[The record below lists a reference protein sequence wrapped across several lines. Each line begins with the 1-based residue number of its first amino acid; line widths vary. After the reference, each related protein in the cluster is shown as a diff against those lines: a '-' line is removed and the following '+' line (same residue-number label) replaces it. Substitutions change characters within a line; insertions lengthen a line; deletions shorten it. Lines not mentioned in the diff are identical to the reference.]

1 MNLLETLWKM
11 AFIGSLRASALILCV
26 LLLRLAL
33 RGRIPAQCFH
43 VLWVLVAVRL
53 LAPAPASGW
62 SVFNLLQSPRRA
74 TPLATDAH
82 WRVRTV
88 EASASATGARP
99 AVAAPAPTRAAPS
112 LLPVLWLAGAL
123 GHAML
128 FGGAAWRMRRRL
140 RDAQPMEDAR
150 VLNVTAECA
159 EQLRLRRPPRV
170 FETAA
175 LPGPG
180 VLGLWRPRLLLP
192 CGLAERLSD
201 EELRFV
207 LLHECAHLRR
217 HDLAALWLLAAARVV
232 HWFNPLVWLAACVAR
247 SDAELSCDETVLRV
261 TSARSPLAYGAALLR
276 LAQVATWHSSMLP
289 AAGIVD
295 SRRALRARVASIGR
309 YAPRG
314 RAQSWLAVLLVL
326 AVTLSF
332 GADEKIADTP
342 AEPAHPGQPAAE
354 PTVPAIPTE
363 EDHRPKQPRRNDVQI
378 EIRSHFIEVNAT
390 LARRLKL
397 NTADVQ
403 VGDRAELNRLVEA
416 IGGHGSDV
424 NVLKAQR
431 HADLLKIIEGIGGGT
446 DVLSAPRITTL
457 SGQRAVIEIIRE
469 FRYPTDWE
477 PGTVVNGVKGP
488 ITPKAFETRNCGIT
502 LEVEPTC
509 NEDGTVALKL
519 TPQVVEFLGFLD
531 LETGKAHPVRRK
543 GVSLSDRTVGESNP
557 TFATGAPGH
566 ALKSIF
572 STRKLETDVT
582 LVSGEAVLLTGA
594 REAEDTTPFASPER
608 ARRLLIIVSASV
620 INLREGN
627 VRAESPVATV
637 ADSPPASAGADPGE
651 PLRGI
656 PVSGKPGFVRS
667 PYASDQGY
675 IDVRGFPPGTEVKCP
690 YSGKIFLVP

>member
-1 MNLLETLWKM
+1 MNLLETLWNS
-11 AFIGSLRASALILCV
+11 AFTGSLRASALILCV
-26 LLLRLAL
+26 FLLRIAL
-33 RGRIPAQCFH
+33 RGRVPAQCFH

-53 LAPAPASGW
+53 LAPAPASSW
-62 SVFNLLQSPRRA
+62 SVFNLLQTPRRETA
-74 TPLATDAH
+74 LATDAH
-82 WRVRTV
+82 WRVRTG
-88 EASASATGARP
+88 EGSAPAAGARP
-99 AVAAPAPTRAAPS
+99 AMAAPAPTRAAPS
-112 LLPVLWLAGAL
+112 LVPALWLAGAL
-123 GHAML
+123 GHALL
-128 FGGAAWRMRRRL
+128 FAGAAWRMRRRL

-150 VLNVTAECA
+150 VLSVTAECA

-175 LPGPG
+175 LPGPA

-192 CGLAERLSD
+192 CGLTARLSD

-261 TSARSPLAYGAALLR
+261 TSARSSLAYGAALLR
-276 LAQVATWHSSMLP
+276 LAQVATWHSSVLP

-309 YAPRG
+309 YAPG
-314 RAQSWLAVLLVL
+314 TRAQSWLAVLLVL

-342 AEPAHPGQPAAE
+342 AEPGHPVQLAAE
-354 PTVPAIPTE
+354 PTLPAIPTE
-363 EDHRPKQPRRNDVQI
+363 EDQRPKQPRRNDVQI
-378 EIRSHFIEVNAT
+378 EIQSRFIEVNAT

-403 VGDRAELNRLVEA
+403 VRDRAELSRLVEA
-416 IGGHGSDV
+416 ISGRGSDV
-424 NVLKAQR
+424 NVLKAQQQP
-431 HADLLKIIEGIGGGT
+431 DLLKIINGIGGGT
-446 DVLSAPRITTL
+446 DVFSAPGVTAH

-469 FRYPTDWE
+469 FRYPTEWE
-477 PGTVVNGVKGP
+477 PGTVVDGVKGP
-488 ITPKAFETRNCGIT
+488 TTPKAFETRNCGIT
-502 LEVEPTC
+502 LEVEPTR

-531 LETGKAHPVRRK
+531 LETGKGHPVRRK
-543 GVSLSDRTVGESNP
+543 AVSLSNRTVGESNP
-557 TFATGAPGH
+557 TSATGAPGH

-572 STRKLETDVT
+572 STRKLETEIT
-582 LVSGEAVLLTGA
+582 LASGDAVLLTGA
-594 REAEDTTPFASPER
+594 REAEETTPFASPER
-608 ARRLLIIVSASV
+608 ARRLLIIVSANV

-627 VRAESPVATV
+627 VRVESSVAPG
-637 ADSPPASAGADPGE
+637 ADSPPASVGADPA
-651 PLRGI
+651 PSRGV

-667 PYASDQGY
+667 PYALDQGH

-690 YSGKIFLVP
+690 YVGKIFLVP